1 MASCDPCSQ
10 FHLMWNKA
18 FVGVL
23 YLGTGWES
31 GLDFR
36 RYLKGF
42 GCLALI
48 DLPSVSEEYDELNI
62 IGQSLP
68 APPSPFSYSIMDI
81 SYFCFVSLNLV
92 LLGCIFFF
100 LWCLTTSSWPFLFLL
115 IPIFHYYLVFLS
127 EPLFSTKEVIIY

>member
-48 DLPSVSEEYDELNI
+48 DLPSVSQEYDELNI

-68 APPSPFSYSIMDI
+68 APPSPPFCYSIMDT
-81 SYFCFVSLNLV
+81 SYLCILTFLSWLNLV
-92 LLGCIFFF
+92 LGCNFFF
-100 LWCLTTSSWPFLFLL
+100 LWCFPMSWWPFLFLL
-115 IPIFHYYLVFLS
+115 IPIFHYYLVFIRTS
-127 EPLFSTKEVIIY
+127 IIYLSI